1 CGNRTDSGPH
11 ECRKSLQYNNF
22 LIGTGRAMS
31 GGRRVAGR
39 YEPFGHASLGSTNM
53 SETHGKRTGRP
64 LARPLA
70 LGLALASVLFAAT
83 APAQAQRPRQDP
95 PRREQMDP
103 ERRLEGRVEMLTER
117 LGLTEAQAAE
127 VHALFRQEAERMR
140 AAFAEAGI
148 EPRQGA
154 APRPRA
160 RRDEGERVDA
170 DTRKELRAAMEA

>member
-1 CGNRTDSGPH
+1 
-11 ECRKSLQYNNF
+11 
-22 LIGTGRAMS
+22 
-31 GGRRVAGR
+31 
-39 YEPFGHASLGSTNM
+39 M

-103 ERRLEGRVEMLTER
+103 EERLERRVEMLTER

-160 RRDEGERVDA
+160 RRGEGERVDA
-170 DTRKELRAAMEA
+170 DTRKELRAAMEAIREDTEEGLARILTAPQLEQYRALREQARERMDRRGPRARFRSGR